1 MYRYASESLVFKQGL
16 VRCTKDGIPS
26 FLGDVIPIIRSKDQR
41 SIQAILSILTL
52 GRLYTGVGD
61 LVLDP
66 IISDSNI
73 SDNITDAEIQ
83 DFVQNNDLLIDEVS
97 QPEFFIRSSTGPSGP
112 AMTSIIQ
119 EAKNLPDALY
129 EDIVRILPPNMI
141 EVLDQC
147 RTQECYAIPSFQQDT
162 GNHSIR
168 KITVVEDKE
177 FKNRVIAIFD
187 YWSQLCLKP
196 LHIKLMSKLK
206 GMSQDCTY
214 NQTGGVKAFLE
225 KNKENFYSL
234 DLEGAT
240 DRMPAALQLRLL
252 SMMLSNE
259 EDSTRYFRIL
269 NDYPFDTKLGK
280 VKYKVGQPMGAYSS
294 WALMSLTHHLM
305 VWTAMRRSKSH
316 HNQYM
321 LLGDD
326 LVICGHEFA
335 ASYKVI
341 VQDLGMNIS
350 SFKSLESKT
359 SFEFAKRF
367 YVKGQEWS
375 PLPIGQLK
383 HAMTQY

>member
-1 MYRYASESLVFKQGL
+1 L
-16 VRCTKDGIPS
+16 I
-26 FLGDVIPIIRSKDQR
+26 
-41 SIQAILSILTL
+41 
-52 GRLYTGVGD
+52 
-61 LVLDP
+61 LDP

-73 SDNITDAEIQ
+73 NDNITDVEIQ

-129 EDIVRILPPNMI
+129 KDIVRILPPNMI

-162 GNHSIR
+162 SNRSIR

-177 FKNRVIAIFD
+177 CKNRVIAIFD

-259 EDSTRYFRIL
+259 EDSTRYLRIL